1 MTFIYFLAAF
11 YFCVTGLYAQQNHF
25 IYIQTEN
32 KQPFYVRLSDK
43 VLSSSSSGY
52 IVISKLQN
60 GDHDLLIGFPKN
72 EWPQQKISV
81 KVRNNDAGYI
91 LKNFDTKGWG
101 LFNLQT
107 MEVVMSVTNQS
118 KSEPVTTIQSDGFAD
133 VLSDVVNNP
142 AIKQKPVVKETGK
155 VKEPEKSLA
164 EVKNEPVPVKN
175 VETTVKEAKK
185 EKVESKSVLK
195 ILSILEADG
204 RSMVY
209 VDTDYGKADTVRIFI
224 PYKKIEMQVKDTAI
238 KIIKEAVNAPIVKEV
253 QEIKETKMEDQALV
267 KKDMPEKEM
276 PDSTLLKKDTVVNE
290 LLVEKRKDP
299 VKDLDAN
306 IENPEKK
313 PVLMINSDCKS
324 MATDEDFLKLRKK
337 MAAQKSDENMI
348 VIARKTFVSKCF
360 STEQVKNLSSLFL
373 KDEGCYNFFDA
384 AYPHVN
390 DTQNFQTLVSRLTDE
405 YYINRFKAMIRH

>member
-1 MTFIYFLAAF
+1 MYIFTKKMLKSFLSENEIEAGCDEAGRGCIAGPVCAAAVILSKDF
-11 YFCVTGLYAQQNHF
+11 YH
-25 IYIQTEN
+25 
-32 KQPFYVRLSDK
+32 PFLNDSK
-43 VLSSSSSGY
+43 VLSEKKRYELRPIIESNA
-52 IVISKLQN
+52 ISFGVAFL
-60 GDHDLLIGFPKN
+60 
-72 EWPQQKISV
+72 
-81 KVRNNDAGYI
+81 DAEEIDKMNI
-91 LKNFDTKGWG
+91 LKASLTAMHHSLDQ
-101 LFNLQT
+101 L
-107 MEVVMSVTNQS
+107 SVT
-118 KSEPVTTIQSDGFAD
+118 PTHVLIDG
-133 VLSDVVNNP
+133 N
-142 AIKQKPVVKETGK
+142 
-155 VKEPEKSLA
+155 
-164 EVKNEPVPVKN
+164 
-175 VETTVKEAKK
+175 
-185 EKVESKSVLK
+185 
-195 ILSILEADG
+195 
-204 RSMVY
+204 R
-209 VDTDYGKADTVRIFI
+209 FI

-290 LLVEKRKDP
+290 PLVEKRKDP

>member
-1 MTFIYFLAAF
+1 
-11 YFCVTGLYAQQNHF
+11 
-25 IYIQTEN
+25 
-32 KQPFYVRLSDK
+32 
-43 VLSSSSSGY
+43 
-52 IVISKLQN
+52 
-60 GDHDLLIGFPKN
+60 
-72 EWPQQKISV
+72 
-81 KVRNNDAGYI
+81 
-91 LKNFDTKGWG
+91 
-101 LFNLQT
+101 
-107 MEVVMSVTNQS
+107 MSVTSQS

-290 LLVEKRKDP
+290 PLVEKRKDP
-299 VKDLDAN
+299 VKDLEAN

-313 PVLMINSDCKS
+313 PVLMINSDCKNL
-324 MATDEDFLKLRKK
+324 ATDDDFLKLRKK

-390 DTQNFQTLVSRLTDE
+390 DTQNFKTLVSRLTDE